1 MLDVDDYP
9 NTSREVCQI
18 RGLLDV
24 CEHLCDGIND
34 RLGVPIWVEVIGQWR
49 SDHTASIPLVIEEG
63 KDVSFASTLGQN
75 FPRGSGNL
83 QLLASL
89 GLIASHDLVEGLD
102 DYE

>member
-1 MLDVDDYP
+1 MNIQTLVEKCAKYRVYSMCV
-9 NTSREVCQI
+9 NIYATASTT
-18 RGLLDV
+18 
-24 CEHLCDGIND
+24 N
-34 RLGVPIWVEVIGQWR
+34 LGFVPIWVEVIGQWG

-63 KDVSFASTLGQN
+63 KDVSFVSTLGQN